1 MIKLILAFYSMFA
14 GCFRLLGV
22 NVDQFLALLE
32 VKLRMDGRRRRV
44 GMETGRR
51 RSARNSLMITVL
63 TYLFLGTML
72 SLVSFKISSPLV
84 GMTVIHAAIMMM
96 IAMSLISDFSSVML
110 DTTDNVVLLPRPID
124 GRTLLCARI
133 AHIVTYLC
141 MLTLSLSAGSFVT
154 GTINYHHLFGVVFL
168 GTLVSSVCL
177 VVCAVNLFYLAVLRF
192 ADQDKLRD
200 IVVYVQIALSVVFFG
215 GYQLLPRLM
224 DMTKLDTL
232 HIDDRWW
239 IYVFP
244 PAWLAG
250 PIDLL
255 AGHAARPQWVLT
267 SLAVAIPVVGLL
279 AIVFVGGPRFTE
291 GLRRLNAPPTVR
303 GGAPANATRSDHL
316 LRRLSRLVC
325 GEGVQGAAFEWVW
338 RMCSRDR
345 PFKLRTYPS
354 MAMMGMVG
362 VILLMTSD
370 DTVVESIANLAD
382 SKAYVF
388 LLYYGCLF
396 IPMPAMIVRYSDQH
410 EAAWIYEA
418 MPLAKPGDVLMA
430 TLKTILVR
438 FALPFTAIV
447 AVVAIAIWGLRL
459 LPDIVLAIEGTL
471 LVSVTQAIVVGRRF
485 PFSEEYHV
493 AESSGKLFKSM
504 IFMGLPVILASLHF
518 GLSFLPGGVLCGI
531 VLVGLIGAAIWRQ
544 YANTDWATMRRANG
558 ESPM

>member
-1 MIKLILAFYSMFA
+1 MIKLILGFYRLF
-14 GCFRLLGV
+14 GWCFRLLGV
-22 NVDQFLALLE
+22 NVDQFLAVLE
-32 VKLRMDGRRRRV
+32 VKLRMDGRRRRI

-51 RSARNSLMITVL
+51 KSTRNSLVITVL
-63 TYLFLGTML
+63 TYTFLGAML
-72 SLVSFKISSPLV
+72 SLVLLKISSPLA
-84 GMTVIHAAIMMM
+84 GMTVVHAAIMMM

-133 AHIVTYLC
+133 AHIVTYLS
-141 MLTLSLSAGSFVT
+141 MLTLSLSAGTFVT
-154 GTINYHHLFGVVFL
+154 GTITYHPLFGLVFL
-168 GTLVSSVCL
+168 GTLICSVCL

-200 IVVYVQIALSVVFFG
+200 VVVYVQIALSIVFFG

-224 DMTKLDTL
+224 DMTALDTL
-232 HIDDRWW
+232 RIDDRWW
-239 IYVFP
+239 IYFFP

-255 AGHAARPQWVLT
+255 ASRAGTPQQVLT
-267 SLAVAIPVVGLL
+267 FLAVAVPLAGLW
-279 AIVFVGGPRFTE
+279 AIVLVGGPRFTE
-291 GLRRLNAPPTVR
+291 GLRRLSASPTARR
-303 GGAPANATRSDHL
+303 GARANAARRDPF
-316 LRRLSRLVC
+316 LRRLSRFVC
-325 GEGVQGAAFEWVW
+325 GRGIQGAAFELVW

-362 VILLMTSD
+362 VILLVTSD
-370 DTVVESIANLAD
+370 DTVVESIAKLAD

-438 FALPFTAIV
+438 FALPFTALV
-447 AVVAIAIWGLRL
+447 AIVAIAIWGVRL
-459 LPDIVLAIEGTL
+459 LPDVVLAIEGTL

-493 AESSGKLFKSM
+493 AESSGKLFRSM
-504 IFMGLPVILASLHF
+504 IFMGLPVMLATVHF
-518 GLSFLPGGVLCGI
+518 GLSILPGGVLVGI
-531 VLVGLIGAAIWRQ
+531 VLVGLICAAVWRQ
-544 YANTDWATMRRANG
+544 YANTDWATMRRCNA
-558 ESPM
+558 ESPA